1 MRPSGN
7 SRRGPTTATS
17 GRVIRKSAI
26 RPTAWGLTVT
36 SGFSKSTNRPW
47 HRSRPTLLARPKP
60 RLRCCARTIAFGNSL
75 ATAAAEPS
83 VDALSTTTAST
94 GTSACPKKASRH
106 LSSSGFT
113 LKLTIRAGTSGFSAG
128 MVLVIIQRLT
138 APVVLA
144 AVDRIRG
151 IVLSV
156 GRLDLRERLAQVR
169 RSRLV
174 RQNLILFVGGLVAGI
189 GGFVYHAIAGRV
201 LGPATYGEV
210 AFLIAVYAVGT
221 APALI
226 LIVVLARYTAT
237 LAARGAEGISSL
249 LTRTIRLVAIPCLVA
264 ILLTT
269 LLARPL
275 ANFEH
280 LGSTIPILILGFSIA
295 LVWQVAIPRGIL
307 QGLQRFTALSLN
319 LSLELVVRTAAV
331 VALLAANYAV
341 SGAMAAVLLGL
352 VFAFVLG
359 LIALRDHLGRS
370 KTRVHLRVMAG
381 FSLTAAAGI
390 IGVQILYNQDVILAE
405 HYLSSHAGG
414 IYGGLN
420 KIGTILYFLT
430 LLGAGALLVF
440 GLVPGLVVGVLFGPS
455 FSDAVPYVFAVGVI
469 GLALSLNN
477 LLVQFFMA
485 VHDRVFLP
493 ILGLGVIAEGVA
505 IFLFHA
511 NVGQVVGDVVVTLLV
526 LLVLLA
532 VRCYLLL
539 PTLRASSLGEPE
551 PKPVLG

>member
-1 MRPSGN
+1 M
-7 SRRGPTTATS
+7 
-17 GRVIRKSAI
+17 
-26 RPTAWGLTVT
+26 
-36 SGFSKSTNRPW
+36 
-47 HRSRPTLLARPKP
+47 
-60 RLRCCARTIAFGNSL
+60 
-75 ATAAAEPS
+75 
-83 VDALSTTTAST
+83 
-94 GTSACPKKASRH
+94 
-106 LSSSGFT
+106 
-113 LKLTIRAGTSGFSAG
+113 
-128 MVLVIIQRLT
+128 LVIIQRLT

-264 ILLTT
+264 ILFTT

-280 LGSTIPILILGFSIA
+280 LGSTIPVLILGFSIA
-295 LVWQVAIPRGIL
+295 LIWQVAIPRGIL

-359 LIALRDHLGRS
+359 LIALRDHLGRA

-430 LLGAGALLVF
+430 LSVSQVLFPRVVEAVAREEHPGRILLYSAGLLTLLGAGALFVF
-440 GLVPGLVVGVLFGPS
+440 GVVPGLVVGVLFGPS

-485 VHDRVFLP
+485 VHDRLFLP

-511 NVGQVVGDVVVTLLV
+511 NVGQVVGDVLVTLV
-526 LLVLLA
+526 ALLALLA

-551 PKPVLG
+551 PKPALG